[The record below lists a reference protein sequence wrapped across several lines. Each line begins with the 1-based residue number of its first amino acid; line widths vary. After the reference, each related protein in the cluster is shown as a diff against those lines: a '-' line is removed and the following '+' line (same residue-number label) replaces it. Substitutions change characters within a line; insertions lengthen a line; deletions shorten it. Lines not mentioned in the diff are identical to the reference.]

1 MLNPSDLY
9 VSGGSNDLLVCW
21 TDKVT
26 KYDASSFYNWEQDNL
41 PLHDLD
47 ERTHLLWEKL
57 GHPTSSV
64 GGFTF
69 IVSADATDSCNPLV
83 FTTLSGCIAALPE
96 VINYP
101 ILIEVASFGNLGG
114 IDLSNKAFGPCGSI
128 EINNRNSAFAFPRSL
143 NTTLAQHSSYGQDN
157 DITQYIYASS
167 MLPGTGTFSLAAAG
181 TSPAPAPM
189 AVPIPSHDHID
200 SYLYTRD
207 NSGSSI
213 YISSGTTIADRIS
226 DPRFRNPYVFVKRVD
241 DRRSNRL
248 TASLS
253 STVDPWNV
261 TGTNYNNVSKFSF
274 EPFEKNNSDLVYD
287 VSTLNF
293 LSNVEEAWGGRGSN
307 NDALHAAMSFSYF
320 NSLNYIKVIDCNG
333 PIYIRNFNVDGQHAV
348 DRGIEIRNSTV
359 NLERTAVSRC
369 NKAGLY
375 AENSEVNVLRGM
387 VAYRNYENTGGTRV
401 GIPYADKRL
410 AYKTLEQYGAGIYAL
425 NSTVNF
431 KDTYQRDIDKSIEAS
446 GSSHYSDYVA
456 VRNLPVAKLVYGDPN
471 SNNYASGIIPNPSR
485 EAMTCFSRNDIGIH
499 AVNSLITGGR
509 TELNG
514 SSNGTYAQWS
524 DAYDL
529 QSELNTEAGIRLDNS
544 VLDYSGRVI
553 VEGNHFGLDSI
564 NSKVNIDSVAA
575 RYNQSTGLRLSNSKL
590 IYNKNVYT
598 NLLQTLPDLA
608 VTGYNESQ
616 IYGLINGQDMLCD
629 NSIVTPVYT
638 SAMPSLYSMVFTS
651 GSFGLEENSNELLPS
666 IQLKGGSNVDLVHAH
681 LVKDP
686 SNQTTTHQYGLLSR
700 LEGNSTLTFRG
711 SEDYAN
717 VFIGPATREDSLNVA
732 GIYASD
738 GSQVKFQGPTAFA
751 RLGVDV
757 LAEDNST
764 MEFTPHQSDNGTLLV
779 SSFDLSNP
787 ANHTTVELHST
798 RACLV
803 ANRNSSIVM
812 ENLGD
817 YNTFWLDGAY
827 GSAIGAAYDLDTT
840 NYSTYVSAGQMQFYP
855 NANYS
860 GIGAAENPTE
870 LVLTGTDAYNF
881 RKTGGFYHFAHTYG
895 NVMSA
900 ISTGG
905 MCVRAVENSL
915 VQANNVHFPTGWDNA
930 SSVVYDFYGNAPLPG
945 PICTRLFIW
954 NIADNSLLKG
964 SYLTVSGLHP
974 RDGGYWGPSGEWTD
988 DADNVI
994 SAAPA
999 TTEDTSSISVLDYY
1013 GKSLE
1018 NPFGAT
1024 TIENYGPFRL
1034 YFSTDPVTNFMVAS
1048 GTNKVDG
1055 LIRQVFAQGYNF
1067 SAGVMVSASTDFEPS
1082 AQYKSILLRD
1092 NAGNIQPSG
1101 FYYASA
1107 MVASPDVTK
1116 AVLDDSALNTFA
1128 NAKHNT
1134 VGKSGLARV
1143 VQGYYP
1149 TKDFGGDSYGD
1160 YNYSHGVKSFNNFD
1174 LKKDN

>member
-83 FTTLSGCIAALPE
+83 FTTLSACIAALPE

-143 NTTLAQHSSYGQDN
+143 NTTLAQHTSYLQDG

-167 MLPGTGTFSLAAAG
+167 MVAGTGLFGFAAAG
-181 TSPAPAPM
+181 SLGSPV
-189 AVPIPSHDHID
+189 AVPIPSHDHIN

-207 NSGSSI
+207 NSGSAI

-333 PIYIRNFNVDGQHAV
+333 PIYIRNFNVDGQHAI

-375 AENSEVNVLRGM
+375 AENSEVNVLRGI

-410 AYKTLEQYGAGIYAL
+410 SYKTLEHYGAGVYAL
-425 NSTVNF
+425 NSTINF

-446 GSSHYSDYVA
+446 GSSHYSGYA
-456 VRNLPVAKLVYGDPN
+456 AARLGAAAIAVYGNPN

-553 VEGNHFGLDSI
+553 VEGNHFGLDST

-590 IYNKNVYT
+590 IYNKNAYT
-598 NLLQTLPDLA
+598 NLIQTLPDLA

-686 SNQTTTHQYGLLSR
+686 SNKTTTHQYGLLSR

-803 ANRNSSIVM
+803 ANRNSNIVM

-974 RDGGYWGPSGEWTD
+974 RDGGYWGPSGEWRD
-988 DADNVI
+988 GADNVI

-1013 GKSLE
+1013 GKSSE

-1092 NAGNIQPSG
+1092 NAGNIQSSG